1 MTHVLAVFTN
11 EMLVVP
17 LISWA
22 IAQLVKVVVNLV
34 IEKRIILERL
44 FGDGGMPSG
53 HSATVSS
60 LSVIVGW
67 TQGFGTAVFAVSLIL
82 AIVVMHDACG
92 VRRET
97 GKHAASIKELAE
109 ALNSMVHEPDY
120 EVRTEKLKVLVGH
133 TPLQVFFGALLGV
146 TVAVSY
152 ILIFLV

>member
-34 IEKRIILERL
+34 IEKKIILERL

-109 ALNSMVHEPDY
+109 ALNSMVHESDY